1 MESLPAANG
10 PSSSSVSSPSSSKSS
25 SKSSSSPLCSYEQL
39 CDRILRCDPTLTK
52 LLVDDLDDWPFM
64 INSSNFSLSSMT
76 SFMAAAAT
84 TAATTTQEYN
94 FFNLDEHHSSYVGG
108 NSNDDD
114 HQEDRHISKIGK
126 VFEAAADCA
135 DRACNCASSEDSHF
149 GSKFYVREIEVRYV
163 DLSSPIIHRPLT
175 RLLLSLSSGNC
186 CSCKNTTSR
195 TWKAVRFTGCEA
207 PARVWNQLFGR
218 GREGGDTKN
227 EDDSTTSLRCDELVL
242 NHNHLP
248 DGVYP
253 ILGRTILHN
262 NNTVQTFK
270 IQRETIT
277 KEKARALLLG
287 DCDGGIPFSTRTPKT
302 KSSSSSSS
310 PSCRETS
317 SRIHHRRSSSLDMLV
332 FNFCKFHDNETVQIL
347 GDFLKLQEQQYF
359 DHRNGDQ
366 HDRNHHHHHPG
377 GLQSLDLGA
386 CYLRDEQ
393 ITMLIRS
400 MLSTSSSKPPPPPSS
415 SSIQN
420 LVLTM
425 NSCHDYSC
433 YALAEWLSSS
443 SCQLKVLRL
452 SHQQRQSQ
460 PKNDTHLSQSNTI
473 NTVPAA
479 TTVESSQMPS
489 DLLSLGH
496 DEDDDDESEPISS
509 FREDYYQYQ
518 LDCSGRPSRNNDSTE
533 LHKLPSD
540 RRNNSNHVHRPLF
553 SLSHSCPCSSY
564 MGRLRLEVLA
574 YGLANNT
581 SLKELDVS
589 RNRLESFEIT
599 TLIDSIS
606 STSCMTKKRSCS
618 LEVINLTSNALGIKG
633 LRHIAMAMPRLN
645 GMKKLMLG
653 NNDPDRIYSTD
664 RPTTLSLTAA
674 DVSTSM
680 IDSRMSRG
688 SKEKNHRIVSNPSCL
703 LASELLNGLKK
714 NYTLEQILIT
724 KPDWL
729 PSEDNFKD
737 DSALKAKTFSGDYG
751 VAMNDLRTLPYF
763 LALNSGGRRLL
774 SCPYVE
780 TGLWPVILSRAMK
793 QCDSYTM
800 LPPTNSRSTSSSSSS
815 SSSSLP
821 LVLSSS
827 LSDHTGTDDS
837 TSSLDAASTIDHTVK
852 LAKPSPSPLGADVVY
867 FLLRHGPLLQNQ

>member
-1 MESLPAANG
+1 MESLPTANG
-10 PSSSSVSSPSSSKSS
+10 SSSSSASSASSASSSP
-25 SKSSSSPLCSYEQL
+25 KSSSSSSQCSYEQL

-52 LLVDDLDDWPFM
+52 LLVDDLDDWPFR
-64 INSSNFSLSSMT
+64 IHSSNFSLSSTT
-76 SFMAAAAT
+76 SFLGAAAAAAAAT
-84 TAATTTQEYN
+84 QTQQNNSFGQDEY
-94 FFNLDEHHSSYVGG
+94 HSAYVGG
-108 NSNDDD
+108 NSNDD
-114 HQEDRHISKIGK
+114 HRADRHISKIGK
-126 VFEAAADCA
+126 VFETAADCA
-135 DRACNCASSEDSHF
+135 DRAGCSCKFGCGPTSKDSHF
-149 GSKFYVREIEVRYV
+149 ESKFHVQEIEVRYV
-163 DLSSPIIHRPLT
+163 DLSSPIIHRPLA
-175 RLLLSLSSGNC
+175 RLLLSFSSGNC
-186 CSCKNTTSR
+186 RSCKNSTGR

-207 PARVWNQLFGR
+207 PAHVWNRLFGR
-218 GREGGDTKN
+218 GRDSK
-227 EDDSTTSLRCDELVL
+227 DCDSTTSLPCDELVL

-253 ILGRTILHN
+253 ILGRTILNN

-277 KEKARALLLG
+277 KSKARALLFG
-287 DCDGGIPFSTRTPKT
+287 DCDGGIPFSTRTSKT

-317 SRIHHRRSSSLDMLV
+317 SRIHRSSSLDTLV

-347 GDFLKLQEQQYF
+347 GDFLRLQEQQYC
-359 DHRNGDQ
+359 DHQHGDQ
-366 HDRNHHHHHPG
+366 PDCHHHPG

-393 ITMLIRS
+393 IAMLIRS
-400 MLSTSSSKPPPPPSS
+400 MSSTSSSKTSSSS

-420 LVLTM
+420 LVLIM

-553 SLSHSCPCSSY
+553 PIPRSCSRSSY
-564 MGRLRLEVLA
+564 QGRLRLDILA
-574 YGLANNT
+574 NGLANNT
-581 SLKELDVS
+581 SLKELDLS

-599 TLIDSIS
+599 NLIDSIS
-606 STSCMTKKRSCS
+606 STSSTKKKGNCS
-618 LEVINLTSNALGIKG
+618 IQVLNLTSNALGIKG
-633 LRHIAMAMPRLN
+633 LRCIATAMPRLN

-664 RPTTLSLTAA
+664 RPTPSSMAGA
-674 DVSTSM
+674 DVSSSM
-680 IDSRMSRG
+680 TGSRISRS
-688 SKEKNHRIVSNPSCL
+688 SKEKNHQLLSTSTSL
-703 LASELLNGLKK
+703 LASELLDGLKK
-714 NYTLEQILIT
+714 NYTLEKLLIT
-724 KPDWL
+724 KTDWL
-729 PSEDNFKD
+729 PSEDNYKD
-737 DSALKAKTFSGDYG
+737 DSGLKAKPFTGKYG
-751 VAMNDLRTLPYF
+751 VAMNDLQTVPYF

-774 SCPYVE
+774 LCPHVE
-780 TGLWPVILSRAMK
+780 TGLWPLILSRAMK

-800 LPPTNSRSTSSSSSS
+800 LPPISSTSTSSSSSS
-815 SSSSLP
+815 STMP
-821 LVLSSS
+821 VVLNSAI
-827 LSDHTGTDDS
+827 SDRTGTGEA
-837 TSSLDAASTIDHTVK
+837 TRSLDTASTIDPTVELTK
-852 LAKPSPSPLGADVVY
+852 ASPSPLGPDVVY

>member
-1 MESLPAANG
+1 MESLPTANG
-10 PSSSSVSSPSSSKSS
+10 SSSSSASSASSASSSP
-25 SKSSSSPLCSYEQL
+25 KSSSSSSQCSYEQL

-52 LLVDDLDDWPFM
+52 LLVDDLDDWPFR
-64 INSSNFSLSSMT
+64 IHSSNFSLSSTT
-76 SFMAAAAT
+76 SFLGAAAAAAAAT
-84 TAATTTQEYN
+84 QTQQNNSFGQDEY
-94 FFNLDEHHSSYVGG
+94 HSAYVGG
-108 NSNDDD
+108 NSNDD
-114 HQEDRHISKIGK
+114 HRADRHISKIGK
-126 VFEAAADCA
+126 VFETAADCA
-135 DRACNCASSEDSHF
+135 DRAGCSCKFGCGPTSKDSHF
-149 GSKFYVREIEVRYV
+149 ESKFHVQEIEVRYV
-163 DLSSPIIHRPLT
+163 DLSSPIIHRPLA
-175 RLLLSLSSGNC
+175 RLLLSFSSGNC
-186 CSCKNTTSR
+186 RSCKNSTGR

-207 PARVWNQLFGR
+207 PAHVWNRLFGR
-218 GREGGDTKN
+218 GRDSK
-227 EDDSTTSLRCDELVL
+227 DCDSTTSLPCDELVL

-253 ILGRTILHN
+253 ILGRTILNN

-277 KEKARALLLG
+277 KSKARALLFG
-287 DCDGGIPFSTRTPKT
+287 DCDGGIPFSTRTSKT

-317 SRIHHRRSSSLDMLV
+317 SRIHRSSSLDTLV

-347 GDFLKLQEQQYF
+347 GDFLRLQEQQYC
-359 DHRNGDQ
+359 DHQHGDQ
-366 HDRNHHHHHPG
+366 PDCHHHPG

-393 ITMLIRS
+393 IAMLIRS
-400 MLSTSSSKPPPPPSS
+400 MSSTSSSKTSSSS

-420 LVLTM
+420 LVLIM

-460 PKNDTHLSQSNTI
+460 PDPQPLSQSNTI
-473 NTVPAA
+473 NTVPAETA
-479 TTVESSQMPS
+479 AESSQIPS
-489 DLLSLGH
+489 NSLTLGH
-496 DEDDDDESEPISS
+496 DNDDNIDESESISS
-509 FREDYYQYQ
+509 FREDQDQ
-518 LDCSGRPSRNNDSTE
+518 HRLGCSEQHSRNDNSTE
-533 LHKLPSD
+533 LQKLPSD
-540 RRNNSNHVHRPLF
+540 RRNNNNHVHRPLF

-633 LRHIAMAMPRLN
+633 LRCIATAMPRLN

-867 FLLRHGPLLQNQ
+867 FLLRHGPLLLVNH

>member
-553 SLSHSCPCSSY
+553 PIPRSCSRSSY
-564 MGRLRLEVLA
+564 QGRLRLDILA
-574 YGLANNT
+574 NGLANNT
-581 SLKELDVS
+581 SLKELDLS

-599 TLIDSIS
+599 NLIDSIS
-606 STSCMTKKRSCS
+606 STSSTKKKGNCS
-618 LEVINLTSNALGIKG
+618 IQVLNLTSNALGIKG
-633 LRHIAMAMPRLN
+633 LRCIATAMPRLN

-664 RPTTLSLTAA
+664 RPTPSSMAGA
-674 DVSTSM
+674 DVSSSM
-680 IDSRMSRG
+680 TGSRISRS
-688 SKEKNHRIVSNPSCL
+688 SKEKNHQLLSTSTSL
-703 LASELLNGLKK
+703 LASELLDGLKK
-714 NYTLEQILIT
+714 NYTLEKLLIT
-724 KPDWL
+724 KTDWL
-729 PSEDNFKD
+729 PSEDNYKD
-737 DSALKAKTFSGDYG
+737 DSGLKAKPFTGKYG
-751 VAMNDLRTLPYF
+751 VAMNDLQTVPYF

-774 SCPYVE
+774 LCPHVE
-780 TGLWPVILSRAMK
+780 TGLWPLILSRAMK

-800 LPPTNSRSTSSSSSS
+800 LPPISSTSTSSSSSS
-815 SSSSLP
+815 STMP
-821 LVLSSS
+821 VVLNSAI
-827 LSDHTGTDDS
+827 SDRTGTGEA
-837 TSSLDAASTIDHTVK
+837 TRSLDTASTIDPTVELTK
-852 LAKPSPSPLGADVVY
+852 ASPSPLGPDVVY